1 MGLSTLQALLN
12 AFKIPD
18 LRQKLLY
25 TLGLLVLFRF
35 IAHVPMPGV
44 NVAALNQLFDENQFV
59 GFLDL
64 FSGGALA
71 SFSIAAMGVYPY
83 ITASIIMQ
91 LLVPV
96 IPRLTEISKEGES
109 GRNRINQMTH
119 WLTVPLAMAQAYGTP
134 QLLNATAIAG
144 TGGQPI
150 IQNFGFS
157 VNPLGTVSLILTMTA
172 GTLLLIWIG
181 ELISQY
187 GVGNGVSMIIFGG
200 IVARLPAEI
209 GQALVGGTGFT
220 AVIIFAILSV
230 ITVAAIVIIYEG
242 QRRIPVQVAKRIR
255 GRQMVGGQ
263 TTHIP
268 LKVNSAGMIPLIFA
282 SSILIFPGTV
292 AGYFLGVENE
302 WGRWV
307 AETVHNF
314 FNLQTSWGYWILY
327 FWLVVAFT
335 FFYTLVIFQQQNIAE
350 NLQKQGGFI
359 PGIRPGPQTAQYL
372 YKVLLRITLV
382 GALFL
387 GLIAILPFIVRTIT
401 GVQALT
407 IQATALLIVVGVGL
421 DTMRQL
427 EAQLLMRHYRGF
439 IR

>member
-1 MGLSTLQALLN
+1 MPSSMLQALLN
-12 AFKIPD
+12 AFRIPD
-18 LRQKLLY
+18 LRQKLLF
-25 TLGLLVLFRF
+25 TLGLLVIFRF

-44 NVAALNQLFDENQFV
+44 NLAALEQLFEENQFV

-109 GRNRINQMTH
+109 GRNKINQMTH
-119 WLTVPLAMAQAYGTP
+119 WLTVPLAFAQAYGTP
-134 QLLNATAIAG
+134 QLLNATSSE
-144 TGGQPI
+144 PI
-150 IQNFGFS
+150 ISNFGFD
-157 VNPLGTVSLILTMTA
+157 VNPLGTLSIMITMTA
-172 GTLLLIWIG
+172 GTMLLIWIG

-187 GVGNGVSMIIFGG
+187 GVGNGISMIIFGG
-200 IVARLPAEI
+200 IVARLPAQVA
-209 GQALVGGTGFT
+209 QAFAGGTGVM
-220 AVIIFAILSV
+220 AVAIFAILAIV
-230 ITVAAIVIIYEG
+230 TIAAIVFIYEG

-255 GRQMVGGQ
+255 GSRMVGGQ

-282 SSILIFPGTV
+282 QSILIFPGTV

-302 WGRWV
+302 WGRWL
-307 AETVHNF
+307 AESVYNF
-314 FNLQTSWGYWILY
+314 FNLQYSWGYWILY

-359 PGIRPGPQTAQYL
+359 PGIRPGRPTAEYL
-372 YKVLLRITLV
+372 YKVLMRITLV

-387 GLIAILPFIVRTIT
+387 GLVAILPFLVRMAT
-401 GVQALT
+401 GVQTLSLE
-407 IQATALLIVVGVGL
+407 ATAMLIVVGVGL

>member
-1 MGLSTLQALLN
+1 MPSSMLQALLN
-12 AFKIPD
+12 AFRIPD
-18 LRQKLLY
+18 LRQKLLF
-25 TLGLLVLFRF
+25 TLGLLVVFRF

-44 NVAALNQLFDENQFV
+44 NLAALERLFDENQFI

-96 IPRLTEISKEGES
+96 VPRLTDISKEGES
-109 GRNRINQMTH
+109 GRNKINQMTH
-119 WLTVPLAMAQAYGTP
+119 WLTVPLALAQAYGTP
-134 QLLNATAIAG
+134 QLLNATSSE
-144 TGGQPI
+144 PI
-150 IQNFGFS
+150 ISNFGFS
-157 VNPLGTVSLILTMTA
+157 INPLGTISIMITMTA

-187 GVGNGVSMIIFGG
+187 GVGNGISMIIFGG
-200 IVARLPAEI
+200 IVARLPAQI
-209 GQALVGGTGFT
+209 AQAFAGGTGLM
-220 AVIIFAILSV
+220 AVVIFALLAIV
-230 ITVAAIVIIYEG
+230 TIAAIVFIYEG

-255 GRQMVGGQ
+255 GSRMVGGQ

-282 SSILIFPGTV
+282 QSILIFPGTV

-302 WGRWV
+302 WGRWF
-307 AETVHNF
+307 AEGVYNF
-314 FNLQTSWGYWILY
+314 FNLQSSWGYWILY

-359 PGIRPGPQTAQYL
+359 PGIRPGRPTAEYL
-372 YKVLLRITLV
+372 YKVLMRITLV

-387 GLIAILPFIVRTIT
+387 GVVAVLPFLVRTVT
-401 GVQALT
+401 GVQTLSLE
-407 IQATALLIVVGVGL
+407 ATAMLIVVGVGL

>member
-1 MGLSTLQALLN
+1 MSSSMLQALFN
-12 AFKIPD
+12 AFRIPD
-18 LRQKLLY
+18 LRQKLLF
-25 TLGLLVLFRF
+25 TLGLLVVFRF

-44 NVAALNQLFDENQFV
+44 NLAALERLFEDNQFI
-59 GFLDL
+59 GFLNL

-109 GRNRINQMTH
+109 GRNKINQMTH
-119 WLTVPLAMAQAYGTP
+119 WLTVPLALAQAYGTP
-134 QLLNATAIAG
+134 QLLNATSSE
-144 TGGQPI
+144 PI
-150 IQNFGFS
+150 ISDFGFG
-157 VNPLGTVSLILTMTA
+157 VNPLGTISIMITMTA

-187 GVGNGVSMIIFGG
+187 GVGNGISMIIFGG
-200 IVARLPAEI
+200 IVASLP
-209 GQALVGGTGFT
+209 GQIAQAFAGGTGLM
-220 AVIIFAILSV
+220 AVVVFAILAV
-230 ITVAAIVIIYEG
+230 VTIAAIVFIYEG

-255 GRQMVGGQ
+255 GSRMVGGQ

-282 SSILIFPGTV
+282 QSILIFPGTV

-302 WGRWV
+302 WGRWI
-307 AETVHNF
+307 AEGIYGF
-314 FNLQTSWGYWILY
+314 FNLQTSWGYWIVY

-359 PGIRPGPQTAQYL
+359 PGIRPGRPTAEFL
-372 YKVLLRITLV
+372 YKVLMRITLV

-387 GLIAILPFIVRTIT
+387 GLIAILPFLVRTAT
-401 GVQALT
+401 GIQALSLE
-407 IQATALLIVVGVGL
+407 ATAMLIVVGVGL

-427 EAQLLMRHYRGF
+427 ESQLLMRHYRGF

>member
-1 MGLSTLQALLN
+1 MPSNTIQALLN

-25 TLGLLVLFRF
+25 TLGLLVVFRF
-35 IAHVPMPGV
+35 IAHVPVPGV
-44 NVAALNQLFDENQFV
+44 NLAALENLFEQNQFI
-59 GFLDL
+59 GFLNL

-96 IPRLTEISKEGES
+96 IPRLQEISKEGES
-109 GRNRINQMTH
+109 GRNRINQLTNF
-119 WLTVPLAMAQAYGTP
+119 LTVPLAIAQAYGTP
-134 QLLNATAIAG
+134 QLLNAASP
-144 TGGQPI
+144 QPI
-150 IQNFGFS
+150 IENFGFS
-157 VNPLGTVSLILTMTA
+157 INPLGTVAILLTMTA
-172 GTLLLIWIG
+172 GTMLLIWIG
-181 ELISQY
+181 ELITQY
-187 GVGNGVSMIIFGG
+187 GIGNGISMIIFGG
-200 IVARLPAEI
+200 IVASLPSQI
-209 GQALVGGTGFT
+209 GQAIVGGTSVASILIF
-220 AVIIFAILSV
+220 VILAV
-230 ITVAAIVIIYEG
+230 ITVASIVLIYEG
-242 QRRIPVQVAKRIR
+242 QRRIPVQVARRIR
-255 GRQMVGGQ
+255 GSRMVGGQ

-282 SSILIFPGTV
+282 SSILIFPGTL

-302 WGRWV
+302 WGRWF
-307 AETVHNF
+307 AEAVYNF
-314 FNLQTSWGYWILY
+314 FNLQYSWGYWILY

-359 PGIRPGPQTAQYL
+359 PGIRPGPRTSEYL
-372 YKVLLRITLV
+372 YKVLMRITLI

-387 GLIAILPFIVRTIT
+387 GIIAVLPFLVRTVT
-401 GVQALT
+401 GVQTLSLE
-407 IQATALLIVVGVGL
+407 ATALLIVVGVGL

-427 EAQLLMRHYRGF
+427 ESQLLMRHYRGF
-439 IR
+439 IK

>member
-1 MGLSTLQALLN
+1 MPSNTIQALLN

-25 TLGLLVLFRF
+25 TLGLLVVFRF
-35 IAHVPMPGV
+35 IAHVPVPGV
-44 NVAALNQLFDENQFV
+44 NLAALERLFTDNQFI
-59 GFLDL
+59 GFLNL

-96 IPRLTEISKEGES
+96 IPRLQEISKEGES
-109 GRNRINQMTH
+109 GRNRINQFTNF
-119 WLTVPLAMAQAYGTP
+119 LTVPLAVAQAYGTP
-134 QLLNATAIAG
+134 QLLNASSSE
-144 TGGQPI
+144 PI
-150 IQNFGFS
+150 IRDFGFA
-157 VNPLGTVSLILTMTA
+157 VNPLGTISILLTMTA
-172 GTLLLIWIG
+172 GTMLLIWIG
-181 ELISQY
+181 ELITQY
-187 GVGNGVSMIIFGG
+187 GIGNGISMIIFGG
-200 IVARLPAEI
+200 IVASLPSQI
-209 GQALVGGTGFT
+209 GQAVVSGTSF
-220 AVIIFAILSV
+220 ASVLIFVVLAIV
-230 ITVAAIVIIYEG
+230 TVASIVLIYEG
-242 QRRIPVQVAKRIR
+242 QRRIPVQVARRIR
-255 GRQMVGGQ
+255 GSRMVGGQ

-282 SSILIFPGTV
+282 SSILIFPGTI

-302 WGRWV
+302 WGRWF
-307 AETVHNF
+307 AETVYNF
-314 FNLQTSWGYWILY
+314 FNLQYSWGYWILY

-359 PGIRPGPQTAQYL
+359 PGIRPGPKTAEYL
-372 YKVLLRITLV
+372 YKVLMRITLI

-387 GLIAILPFIVRTIT
+387 GIIAILPFLVRTVT
-401 GVQALT
+401 GVQTLSLE
-407 IQATALLIVVGVGL
+407 ATALLIVVGVGL

-427 EAQLLMRHYRGF
+427 ESQLLMRHYRGF
-439 IR
+439 IK

>member
-1 MGLSTLQALLN
+1 MLQAFLN

-18 LRQKLLY
+18 LRQKLIF
-25 TLGLLVLFRF
+25 TLVLLAIFRF
-35 IAHVPMPGV
+35 IAHVPIPGV
-44 NVAALNQLFDENQFV
+44 NLAALERLFDENQFV

-71 SFSIAAMGVYPY
+71 SFSVAALGVYPY

-96 IPRLTEISKEGES
+96 IPRLQEMSKEGES
-109 GRNRINQMTH
+109 GRNRINQFTH
-119 WLTVPLAMAQAYGTP
+119 WLTVPLAAAQAYGTP
-134 QLLNATAIAG
+134 QLLNATAPAG
-144 TGGQPI
+144 EPI
-150 IQNFGFS
+150 ITNFGFE
-157 VNPLGTVSLILTMTA
+157 VNPLGTLSIIITMTA
-172 GTLLLIWIG
+172 GTMLLIWLG
-181 ELISQY
+181 ELITQY
-187 GVGNGVSMIIFGG
+187 GIGNGISMIIFGG
-200 IVARLPAEI
+200 IVARLPAQI
-209 GQALVGGTGFT
+209 FQAVVGGTGFV
-220 AVIIFAILSV
+220 AFAIFIILGV
-230 ITVAAIVIIYEG
+230 ITVAAIVFIYEG

-255 GRQMVGGQ
+255 GSRMVGGQ
-263 TTHIP
+263 STHIP

-302 WGRWV
+302 WGRWI
-307 AETVHNF
+307 AESIYNF
-314 FNLQTSWGYWILY
+314 FNVQQSWGYWVLY

-359 PGIRPGPQTAQYL
+359 PGIRPGRPTAEYL
-372 YKVLLRITLV
+372 YKVLIRITLV

-387 GLIAILPFIVRTIT
+387 GIIAILPFLVRSAT
-401 GVQALT
+401 GVQTLSLE
-407 IQATALLIVVGVGL
+407 ATALLIVVGVGL

-427 EAQLLMRHYRGF
+427 ESQLLMRHYRGF
-439 IR
+439 IK

>member
-1 MGLSTLQALLN
+1 MSSSMLQAFLN

-18 LRQKLLY
+18 LRQKLIF
-25 TLGLLVLFRF
+25 TLALLAIFRF
-35 IAHVPMPGV
+35 IAHVPIPGV
-44 NVAALNQLFDENQFV
+44 NLAALERLFEENQFV

-71 SFSIAAMGVYPY
+71 SFSVAALGVYPY

-96 IPRLTEISKEGES
+96 IPRLQEMSKEGES
-109 GRNRINQMTH
+109 GRNRINQFTH
-119 WLTVPLAMAQAYGTP
+119 WLTVPLAAAQAYGTP
-134 QLLNATAIAG
+134 QLLNATAPAG
-144 TGGQPI
+144 EPI
-150 IQNFGFS
+150 ITNFGFD
-157 VNPLGTVSLILTMTA
+157 VNPLGTLSIIITMTA
-172 GTLLLIWIG
+172 GTMLLIWLG
-181 ELISQY
+181 ELITQY
-187 GVGNGVSMIIFGG
+187 GIGNGISMIIFGG
-200 IVARLPAEI
+200 IVARLPAQI
-209 GQALVGGTGFT
+209 FQAIVGGTGF
-220 AVIIFAILSV
+220 AAFVIFIVLGV
-230 ITVAAIVIIYEG
+230 ITVAAIVFIYEG

-255 GRQMVGGQ
+255 GSRMVGGQ
-263 TTHIP
+263 STHIP

-302 WGRWV
+302 WGRWI
-307 AETVHNF
+307 AESIYNF
-314 FNLQTSWGYWILY
+314 FNVQQSWGYWVLY

-359 PGIRPGPQTAQYL
+359 PGIRPGRPTAEYL
-372 YKVLLRITLV
+372 YKVLIRITLV

-387 GLIAILPFIVRTIT
+387 GLIAILPFLVRSVT
-401 GVQALT
+401 GVQTLSLE
-407 IQATALLIVVGVGL
+407 ATALLIVVGVGL

-427 EAQLLMRHYRGF
+427 ESQLLMRHYRGF
-439 IR
+439 IK

>member
-1 MGLSTLQALLN
+1 MLQALLN

-18 LRQKLLY
+18 LRQKLLF
-25 TLGLLVLFRF
+25 TLGLLVVFRF

-44 NVAALNQLFDENQFV
+44 NLAALEHQFEDNQLV

-109 GRNRINQMTH
+109 GRNKINQMTH

-134 QLLNATAIAG
+134 NLLNATMRE
-144 TGGQPI
+144 PV
-150 IQNFGFS
+150 IQNFGFT
-157 VNPLGTVSLILTMTA
+157 VNPLGTLSIMITMTA
-172 GTLLLIWIG
+172 GTLLLIWVG

-187 GVGNGVSMIIFGG
+187 GVGNGISMIIFGG
-200 IVARLPAEI
+200 IISRLPAQV
-209 GQALVGGTGFT
+209 GQAIVSGTGLV
-220 AVIIFAILSV
+220 AVAIFFVLAV
-230 ITVAAIVIIYEG
+230 VTVAAIVYIYEG

-255 GRQMVGGQ
+255 GSRMVGGQ

-282 SSILIFPGTV
+282 QSILIFPGTI
-292 AGYFLGVENE
+292 AGYFLAAQNE
-302 WGRWV
+302 WVRWV
-307 AETVHNF
+307 AEGVYGF
-314 FNLQTSWGYWILY
+314 FNLQSSWGYWIVE

-359 PGIRPGPQTAQYL
+359 PGIRPGRPTAEYL
-372 YKVLLRITLV
+372 YKVLMRITLV

-387 GLIAILPFIVRTIT
+387 GVVAVLPFLVRTAT
-401 GVQALT
+401 QVQTLSL
-407 IQATALLIVVGVGL
+407 QATALLIVVGVGL

>member
-1 MGLSTLQALLN
+1 MPSSMLQALFN

-18 LRQKLLY
+18 LRSKLLF
-25 TLGLLVLFRF
+25 TLGLLVAFRF
-35 IAHVPMPGV
+35 VAHVPMPGV
-44 NVAALNQLFDENQFV
+44 NVAALERLFEDNQFI

-64 FSGGALA
+64 FSGGALS
-71 SFSIAAMGVYPY
+71 SFSIGAMGVYPY
-83 ITASIIMQ
+83 ITSSIIMQ

-96 IPRLTEISKEGES
+96 IPRLQEISKEGES
-109 GRNRINQMTH
+109 GRNKINQMTH
-119 WLTVPLAMAQAYGTP
+119 CT
-134 QLLNATAIAG
+134 I
-144 TGGQPI
+144 
-150 IQNFGFS
+150 
-157 VNPLGTVSLILTMTA
+157 SLMLTMTA
-172 GTLLLIWIG
+172 GTLLLIWVG

-187 GVGNGVSMIIFGG
+187 GVGNGISMVIFGG
-200 IVARLPAEI
+200 IVARLPAQI
-209 GQALVGGTGFT
+209 GQA
-220 AVIIFAILSV
+220 AVAQTPVISIGIFAVLAV
-230 ITVAAIVIIYEG
+230 ITVLAIVFIYEG
-242 QRRIPVQVAKRIR
+242 QRKIPVQVAKRIR
-255 GRQMVGGQ
+255 GSRMVGGQ

-292 AGYFLGVENE
+292 AGYFLSADNE
-302 WGRWV
+302 WVRWV
-307 AETVHNF
+307 AENVYGF
-314 FNLQTSWGYWILY
+314 FNVQTSWGYWILY

-359 PGIRPGPQTAQYL
+359 PGIRPGRPTAEYL
-372 YKVLLRITLV
+372 YKVLMRITLV

-387 GLIAILPFIVRTIT
+387 GVVAILPFLVRSAT
-401 GVQALT
+401 GVQTLS

>member
-1 MGLSTLQALLN
+1 MPSSMLQALLN
-12 AFKIPD
+12 AFRIPD
-18 LRQKLLY
+18 LRQKLLF
-25 TLGLLVLFRF
+25 TLGLLVVFRF

-44 NVAALNQLFDENQFV
+44 NLAALEKLFDENQFV

-109 GRNRINQMTH
+109 GRNKINQITH
-119 WLTVPLAMAQAYGTP
+119 WMTVPLALAQAYGTP
-134 QLLNATAIAG
+134 QLLNATSSE
-144 TGGQPI
+144 PI
-150 IQNFGFS
+150 ISNFGFA
-157 VNPLGTVSLILTMTA
+157 VNPLGTLSIMITMTA

-200 IVARLPAEI
+200 IVSRLPAQV
-209 GQALVGGTGFT
+209 GQALVSGTGLM
-220 AVIIFAILSV
+220 AVIIFVVLAVTTI
-230 ITVAAIVIIYEG
+230 AAIVFIYEG

-255 GRQMVGGQ
+255 GSRMVGGQ

-282 SSILIFPGTV
+282 QSILIFPGTV
-292 AGYFLGVENE
+292 AGYFLAAENE
-302 WGRWV
+302 WVRWF
-307 AETVHNF
+307 AEGVYNF
-314 FNLQTSWGYWILY
+314 FNLQSSWGYWIIY

-350 NLQKQGGFI
+350 SLQKQGGFI
-359 PGIRPGPQTAQYL
+359 PGIRPGRPTAEYL
-372 YKVLLRITLV
+372 YKVLMRITLV

-387 GLIAILPFIVRTIT
+387 GVIAVLPFLVRTAT
-401 GVQALT
+401 GVQTLSLE
-407 IQATALLIVVGVGL
+407 ATAMLIVVGVGL

-427 EAQLLMRHYRGF
+427 ESQLLMRHYRGF

>member
-1 MGLSTLQALLN
+1 MLQALLN
-12 AFKIPD
+12 AFRIPD
-18 LRQKLLY
+18 LRQKLLF
-25 TLGLLVLFRF
+25 TLGLLVVFRF

-44 NVAALNQLFDENQFV
+44 NIAALERLFENNQFI
-59 GFLDL
+59 GFLNL

-96 IPRLTEISKEGES
+96 IPRLTDISKEGES
-109 GRNRINQMTH
+109 GRNKINQMTH
-119 WLTVPLAMAQAYGTP
+119 WLTVPLALAQAYGTP
-134 QLLNATAIAG
+134 QLLNASSPE
-144 TGGQPI
+144 PI
-150 IQNFGFS
+150 ITNFGFAI
-157 VNPLGTVSLILTMTA
+157 NPLGTISIMITMTA
-172 GTLLLIWIG
+172 GTLLLIWVG

-187 GVGNGVSMIIFGG
+187 GVGNGISMIIFGG
-200 IVARLPAEI
+200 IVSRLPSQI
-209 GQALVGGTGFT
+209 VQAFASDTGVISVAIFAVL
-220 AVIIFAILSV
+220 AVITI
-230 ITVAAIVIIYEG
+230 AAIVFIYEG

-255 GRQMVGGQ
+255 GSRMVGGQ

-282 SSILIFPGTV
+282 QSILIFPGTV

-302 WGRWV
+302 WGRWI
-307 AETVHNF
+307 AESVHNF
-314 FNLQTSWGYWILY
+314 FNLQSSWGYWILY

-359 PGIRPGPQTAQYL
+359 PGIRPGRPTAEYL
-372 YKVLLRITLV
+372 YKVLMRITLI

-387 GLIAILPFIVRTIT
+387 GVIAVLPFIVRIAT
-401 GVQALT
+401 GVQTLSLE
-407 IQATALLIVVGVGL
+407 ATAMLIVVGVGL

-427 EAQLLMRHYRGF
+427 ESQLLMRHYRGF

>member
-1 MGLSTLQALLN
+1 MPSNTIQALLN

-25 TLGLLVLFRF
+25 TLGLLVVFRF
-35 IAHVPMPGV
+35 IAHVPVPGV
-44 NVAALNQLFDENQFV
+44 NLAALENLFEQNQFI
-59 GFLDL
+59 GFLNL

-96 IPRLTEISKEGES
+96 IPRLQEISKEGES
-109 GRNRINQMTH
+109 GRNRINQLTNF
-119 WLTVPLAMAQAYGTP
+119 LTVPLAIAQAYGTP
-134 QLLNATAIAG
+134 QLLNAASP
-144 TGGQPI
+144 QPI
-150 IQNFGFS
+150 IENFGFS
-157 VNPLGTVSLILTMTA
+157 IDPLGTVAILLTMTA
-172 GTLLLIWIG
+172 GTMLLIWIG
-181 ELISQY
+181 ELITQY
-187 GVGNGVSMIIFGG
+187 GIGNGISMIIFGG
-200 IVARLPAEI
+200 IVASLPSQI
-209 GQALVGGTGFT
+209 GGAVVAGTSF
-220 AVIIFAILSV
+220 ASILIFVILAI
-230 ITVAAIVIIYEG
+230 ITVASIVLIYEG
-242 QRRIPVQVAKRIR
+242 QRRIPVQVARRIR
-255 GRQMVGGQ
+255 GSRMVGGQ

-282 SSILIFPGTV
+282 SSILIFPGTL

-302 WGRWV
+302 WGRWF
-307 AETVHNF
+307 AEAVYNF
-314 FNLQTSWGYWILY
+314 FNLQYSWGYWILY

-359 PGIRPGPQTAQYL
+359 PGIRPGPRTSEYL
-372 YKVLLRITLV
+372 YKVLMRITLI

-387 GLIAILPFIVRTIT
+387 GIIAVLPFLVRTVT
-401 GVQALT
+401 GVQTLSLE
-407 IQATALLIVVGVGL
+407 ATALLIVVGVGL

-427 EAQLLMRHYRGF
+427 ESQLLMRHYRGF
-439 IR
+439 IK

>member
-1 MGLSTLQALLN
+1 MPSSMLQALLN
-12 AFKIPD
+12 AFRIPD
-18 LRQKLLY
+18 LRQKLLF
-25 TLGLLVLFRF
+25 TLGLLVIFRF

-44 NVAALNQLFDENQFV
+44 DLAALEQLFEENQFV

-109 GRNRINQMTH
+109 GRNKINQMTH
-119 WLTVPLAMAQAYGTP
+119 WLTVPLAFAQAYGTP
-134 QLLNATAIAG
+134 QLLNATSSE
-144 TGGQPI
+144 PI
-150 IQNFGFS
+150 IANFGFG
-157 VNPLGTVSLILTMTA
+157 VNPLGTLSIMITMTA
-172 GTLLLIWIG
+172 GTMLLIWIG

-187 GVGNGVSMIIFGG
+187 GVGNGISMIIFGG
-200 IVARLPAEI
+200 IVARLPAQVA
-209 GQALVGGTGFT
+209 QAFAGGTGVM
-220 AVIIFAILSV
+220 AVAIFAILAIV
-230 ITVAAIVIIYEG
+230 TIAAIVFIYEG

-255 GRQMVGGQ
+255 GSRMVGGQ

-282 SSILIFPGTV
+282 QSILIFPGTV

-302 WGRWV
+302 WGRWL
-307 AETVHNF
+307 AESVYNF
-314 FNLQTSWGYWILY
+314 FNLQYSWGYWILY

-359 PGIRPGPQTAQYL
+359 PGIRPGRPTAEYL
-372 YKVLLRITLV
+372 YKVLMRITLV

-387 GLIAILPFIVRTIT
+387 GLVAILPFLVRMAT
-401 GVQALT
+401 GVQTLSLE
-407 IQATALLIVVGVGL
+407 ATAMLIVVGVGL

>member
-1 MGLSTLQALLN
+1 MPSSMLQALLN
-12 AFKIPD
+12 AFRIPD
-18 LRQKLLY
+18 LRQKLLF
-25 TLGLLVLFRF
+25 TLGLLVVFRF

-44 NVAALNQLFDENQFV
+44 NLLALERLFEENQFV

-109 GRNRINQMTH
+109 GRNKINQMTH

-134 QLLNATAIAG
+134 QLLNATSSE
-144 TGGQPI
+144 PI
-150 IQNFGFS
+150 ISNFGFGI
-157 VNPLGTVSLILTMTA
+157 NPLGTLSIMITMTA

-200 IVARLPAEI
+200 IVARLPAQV
-209 GQALVGGTGFT
+209 GQALVSGTGLM
-220 AVIIFAILSV
+220 AVAIFVVLAVTTI
-230 ITVAAIVIIYEG
+230 AAIVFIYEG

-255 GRQMVGGQ
+255 GSRMVGGQ

-282 SSILIFPGTV
+282 QSILIFPGTV

-307 AETVHNF
+307 AEAIYGF
-314 FNLQTSWGYWILY
+314 FNLQTSWGYWIFY

-359 PGIRPGPQTAQYL
+359 PGIRPGRPTAEYL
-372 YKVLLRITLV
+372 YKVLMRITLV

-387 GLIAILPFIVRTIT
+387 GVVAILPFLVRTAT
-401 GVQALT
+401 GVQTLSLE
-407 IQATALLIVVGVGL
+407 ATAMLIVVGVGL

>member
-1 MGLSTLQALLN
+1 ALLN
-12 AFKIPD
+12 AFRIPD
-18 LRQKLLY
+18 LRQKLLF
-25 TLGLLVLFRF
+25 TLGLLVAFRF

-44 NVAALNQLFDENQFV
+44 NLAALEALFESNQFV

-109 GRNRINQMTH
+109 GRNKINQMTH

-134 QLLNATAIAG
+134 QLLNATSSE
-144 TGGQPI
+144 PI
-150 IQNFGFS
+150 ISNFGFG
-157 VNPLGTVSLILTMTA
+157 VNPLGTLSVMITMTA
-172 GTLLLIWIG
+172 GTMLLIWIG

-187 GVGNGVSMIIFGG
+187 GVGNGISMIIFGG
-200 IVARLPAEI
+200 IVSRLPSQV
-209 GQALVGGTGFT
+209 GQALVSGTGLMAVGIFVVL
-220 AVIIFAILSV
+220 AVITI
-230 ITVAAIVIIYEG
+230 AAIVFIYEG

-255 GRQMVGGQ
+255 GSRMVGGQ

-282 SSILIFPGTV
+282 QSILIFPGTV
-292 AGYFLGVENE
+292 AGYFLNADNE
-302 WGRWV
+302 WVQWI
-307 AETVHNF
+307 AETVYNF
-314 FNLQTSWGYWILY
+314 FNIQSSWGYWILY

-359 PGIRPGPQTAQYL
+359 PGIRPGRPTA
-372 YKVLLRITLV
+372 
-382 GALFL
+382 
-387 GLIAILPFIVRTIT
+387 
-401 GVQALT
+401 
-407 IQATALLIVVGVGL
+407 
-421 DTMRQL
+421 
-427 EAQLLMRHYRGF
+427 E
-439 IR
+439 